1 MAQSFQFDSLSK
13 KDSIINFVALILTI
27 AEVLSSCIFNKD
39 LQEAIASFEMA
50 LNVMLEKK

>member
-1 MAQSFQFDSLSK
+1 MIPIRHFIQK
-13 KDSIINFVALILTI
+13 IISITNFVVLILTKPEI
-27 AEVLSSCIFNKD
+27 SSSCIFNKD